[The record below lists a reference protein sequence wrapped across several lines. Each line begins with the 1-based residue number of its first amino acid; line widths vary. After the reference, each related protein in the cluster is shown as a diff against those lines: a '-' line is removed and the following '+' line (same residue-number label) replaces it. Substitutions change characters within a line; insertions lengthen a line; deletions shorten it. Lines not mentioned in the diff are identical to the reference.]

1 MTPTMCDGDAE
12 KGGDSPAAWLGRAIS
27 PRWIGDP
34 GRAGTEP
41 PASVADGGAAPVPGP
56 ADAELAAAAVPGA
69 LLLAASVRGLDHRA
83 LAGPRQDAFALAA
96 AGQTAIAVVCD
107 GVGSLSRSHEAA
119 ALVSRHLAEFAA
131 DALRGQQPAGSG
143 PAGAPWPEALWPEA
157 FCAVNQSL
165 REQACG
171 GDMATTAMAL
181 AIRRERGAWAGE
193 AAWVGDSP
201 LWHLD
206 DEGQWRQLAGPA
218 EEDAEVHS
226 TQVNALPSPD
236 GKCQVASFRVVGGAV
251 FLMSD
256 GVANP
261 LRWSAQVKEALADWW
276 GGAMPPD
283 LFAFAAEVAFARKT
297 HTDDRTVVGIW
308 LTAGEDQSGSPDA
321 GRPGR
326 TAGDQA

>member
-12 KGGDSPAAWLGRAIS
+12 KGGDGPAAWLGRAVS

-41 PASVADGGAAPVPGP
+41 PALVAGGAAAPVPGP
-56 ADAELAAAAVPGA
+56 ADAELTAAAVPGA

-96 AGQTAIAVVCD
+96 AGETAIAVVCD
-107 GVGSLSRSHEAA
+107 GVGSLPRSHEAA

-131 DALRGQQPAGSG
+131 DAQRGRQHAVSG
-143 PAGAPWPEALWPEA
+143 PGGAPWPEAHWPEA
-157 FCAVNQSL
+157 FRSANEAL
-165 REQACG
+165 RERACD

-206 DEGQWRQLAGPA
+206 GQGQWRQLAGPA

-226 TQVNALPSPD
+226 TQVSALPSPD
-236 GKCQVASFRVVGGAV
+236 GGGCQVASFRVAGGAV

-261 LRWSAQVKEALADWW
+261 LRWSVQVQEALADWW

-283 LFAFAAEVAFARKT
+283 LYAFAAEVAFARKT

-308 LTAGEDQSGSPDA
+308 LAADEDQPGSPDS
-321 GRPGR
+321 GR

>member
-1 MTPTMCDGDAE
+1 MCDGVAGK
-12 KGGDSPAAWLGRAIS
+12 KGDGPAAWLGRAVS

-41 PASVADGGAAPVPGP
+41 PAPVAGGGAAPVPGP
-56 ADAELAAAAVPGA
+56 ADAELSAAAIPGA

-83 LAGPRQDAFALAA
+83 LARPRQDTFALAA
-96 AGQTAIAVVCD
+96 AGETAIAVVCD
-107 GVGSLSRSHEAA
+107 GVGSLPRSQEAA
-119 ALVSRHLAEFAA
+119 ALVSRQLAELATG
-131 DALRGQQPAGSG
+131 ALCSQQTASLG

-157 FCAVNQSL
+157 FRGANQSL
-165 REQACG
+165 CERALG
-171 GDMATTAMAL
+171 GVMATTAMAL
-181 AIRRERGAWAGE
+181 AIRRDCGAWAGE

-218 EEDAEVHS
+218 EEEDEVHS
-226 TQVNALPSPD
+226 TEVSALPSAD
-236 GKCQVASFRVVGGAV
+236 GRCRAASFRVSGGAV

-261 LRWSAQVKEALADWW
+261 LRWSSQVQEVLADWW
-276 GGAMPPD
+276 GGGTPPD

-308 LTAGEDQSGSPDA
+308 LAAGEDQPGSLNAASTSG
-321 GRPGR
+321 
-326 TAGDQA
+326 TAG

>member
-1 MTPTMCDGDAE
+1 MCDGVAE
-12 KGGDSPAAWLGRAIS
+12 KRGDGPAAWLGRAVS
-27 PRWIGDP
+27 PRWVGDP

-41 PASVADGGAAPVPGP
+41 PAPIAGGGAAPVPGP
-56 ADAELAAAAVPGA
+56 ADAELTAAAVPGA

-96 AGQTAIAVVCD
+96 AGETAIAVVCD
-107 GVGSLSRSHEAA
+107 GVGSLPRSHEAA
-119 ALVSRHLAEFAA
+119 ALVSRQLAELAA
-131 DALRGQQPAGSG
+131 EALRSQQPAVLGS
-143 PAGAPWPEALWPEA
+143 AGAPWPEALWPEA
-157 FCAVNQSL
+157 FRGANQSL
-165 REQACG
+165 RERARN

-181 AIRRERGAWAGE
+181 AIRRDRGAWAGE

-206 DEGQWRQLAGPA
+206 DGQWRQLAGPV

-226 TQVNALPSPD
+226 TQVSALPLAN
-236 GKCQVASFRVVGGAV
+236 GRCRVASFRVVGGAV

-261 LRWSAQVKEALADWW
+261 LRWSVQVQEALADWW
-276 GGAMPPD
+276 GGATPPD

-308 LTAGEDQSGSPDA
+308 LAAGEDQAGSPDVA
-321 GRPGR
+321 STGR
-326 TAGDQA
+326 TAGDQV